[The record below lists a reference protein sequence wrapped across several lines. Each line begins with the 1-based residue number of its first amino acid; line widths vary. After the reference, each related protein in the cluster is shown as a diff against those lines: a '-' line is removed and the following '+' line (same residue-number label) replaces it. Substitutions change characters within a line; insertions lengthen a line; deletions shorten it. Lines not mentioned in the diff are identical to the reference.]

1 MVGTW
6 EGSYRCD
13 DVKGVRLVIV
23 SDPEVGEGGLRA
35 TVIFYPKDGNAGSP
49 LGQYAS
55 KGSFTSDTFVLNGD
69 YWIDK
74 PAGYGMTDLTADAPE
89 GDPLVLKG
97 AMNGYGCKHFEV
109 TKVSKEATPPPL

>member
-1 MVGTW
+1 M
-6 EGSYRCD
+6 
-13 DVKGVRLVIV
+13 

-49 LGQYAS
+49 LGKYAS
-55 KGSFTSDTFVLNGD
+55 KGSFTSNTFVLNGD
-69 YWIDK
+69 YWIDD
-74 PAGYGMTDLTADAPE
+74 PGGYVMTDLTASAPE

-97 AMNGYGCKHFEV
+97 NVDGAGCKQFEV